1 MIIPLKYQ
9 CRNCGNEDWIK
20 IQQEDSHFN
29 YDCRCG
35 YRGSVYLGQTYNISE
50 KLLERSWYEYENNQD
65 YPLSIILAAMAFES
79 QISQFYV
86 RTQEILEL
94 KDGNEVSREDFE
106 SWEEELRRMNGVAN
120 KIQKI
125 SEILVPGGLESYLED
140 NDELRTALEE
150 GFPSLDIDN
159 LPVSL
164 QKELFWPRNEVLHYG
179 KSNNTAENALKCI
192 NIAAVS
198 MRLFNDMEKAWSDRI
213 ISE

>member
-29 YDCRCG
+29 YDCTCG
-35 YRGSVYLGQTYNISE
+35 YRGSIYLGQTYNISE
-50 KLLERSWYEYENNQD
+50 KLLERSRYEYENNHD
-65 YPLSIILAAMAFES
+65 YALSIILAAMAFES

-86 RTQEILEL
+86 RTREILKS
-94 KDGNEVSREDFE
+94 KDGNEATREDFE
-106 SWEEELRRMNGVAN
+106 KWEEELRSMNGVAN
-120 KIQKI
+120 KIKRI
-125 SEILVPGGLESYLED
+125 SEILVPGGLERYVKD
-140 NDELRTALEE
+140 NYELRTALEE

-159 LPVSL
+159 LAVSL
-164 QKELFWPRNEVLHYG
+164 QKELFWPRNEILHYG
-179 KSNNTAENALKCI
+179 KSHHTAENALKCL

-198 MRLFNDMEKAWSDRI
+198 MQLFNDMEKVWSDQI